1 MTAADKIEEARKLI
15 EPLTKLHDAATPGD
29 LSTAE
34 TTDEG
39 EWFDCPHCN
48 GTAEVQADQFINYD
62 GVAANVLFSGVGI
75 EFGANRDW
83 YLAVCRDWPKV
94 RDTVAALADLADAQ
108 AQEIARLKGKLALY
122 AIHEEYD
129 CPGDTPEFCGWLC
142 SICGE
147 HVEENGS
154 GHLNDCVIRD
164 HNQHGTSTRSP
175 EVAQ

>member
-1 MTAADKIEEARKLI
+1 MIAADKIEAARALI
-15 EPLTKLHDAATPGD
+15 EPLRATVLWQNANPNVMKAAD
-29 LSTAE
+29 L
-34 TTDEG
+34 
-39 EWFDCPHCN
+39 
-48 GTAEVQADQFINYD
+48 
-62 GVAANVLFSGVGI
+62 L
-75 EFGANRDW
+75 
-83 YLAVCRDWPKV
+83 
-94 RDTVAALADLADAQ
+94 AALTDLADAQ
-108 AQEIARLKGKLALY
+108 AQENAKLKSKLARY

>member
-1 MTAADKIEEARKLI
+1 MTAADKIQAARALI
-15 EPLTKLHDAATPGD
+15 EPLTGHTPGKWR
-29 LSTAE
+29 LRGPE
-34 TTDEG
+34 
-39 EWFDCPHCN
+39 
-48 GTAEVQADQFINYD
+48 
-62 GVAANVLFSGVGI
+62 GVACMNGYSVTAPTPEGPGFPTPSATGEYCMAYPPPHGSDRTAVQKANAALIAS
-75 EFGANRDW
+75 APA
-83 YLAVCRDWPKV
+83 L
-94 RDTVAALADLADAQ
+94 RDTVAALTDLADAQ
-108 AQEIARLKGKLALY
+108 AQENAKLKSKLARY